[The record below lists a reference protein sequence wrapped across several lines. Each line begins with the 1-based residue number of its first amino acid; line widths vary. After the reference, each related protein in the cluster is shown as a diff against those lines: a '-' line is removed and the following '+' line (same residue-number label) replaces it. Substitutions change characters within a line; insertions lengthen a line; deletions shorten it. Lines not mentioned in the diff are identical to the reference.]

1 MWSPHHHSEDEMHA
15 THISAACPVDS
26 SNESTARTNPGLDRA
41 DVVIV
46 GARCAGAA
54 LARLL
59 ARAGHD
65 VLVVDRASFPSETL
79 STHAIARGGVVQLHR
94 WGLLD
99 DVLASGAPPI
109 RRVEFHAGG
118 EPVVR
123 TVKDRHGVDHLVAP
137 RRHVLDPLL
146 QRAAEAAGARLRTGT
161 TVTGVIRDDAGRVVG
176 VAGRDERGAVEVRA
190 RFVVGADGLKS
201 RVARSVRAQL
211 LERRRSSSA
220 THYAYFAG
228 DWSAMEYHLGDGS
241 FAGVFPTHAGE
252 ACVWVCAPDDW
263 ALGYRRRT
271 ASIDEAFRSMVE
283 ATAPALAER
292 LLDMVPMSTA
302 RGMMSIPNQIVRPF
316 GDGWALVGDA
326 GYHRDAITGHG
337 ISDAFRDAELLAV
350 ALDRAL
356 QSPADE
362 HDALCTYQDER
373 DRMLR
378 VIFEITCE
386 LSEMPPTRR
395 FLELQKQLA
404 TAIDRQA
411 GELAERPLFA
421 AEPAA

>member
-1 MWSPHHHSEDEMHA
+1 MHQPAQNDTPTA
-15 THISAACPVDS
+15 TTTRSGSDA
-26 SNESTARTNPGLDRA
+26 A

-54 LARLL
+54 TAMLL

-65 VLVVDRASFPSETL
+65 VLVVDRAAFPSDTL
-79 STHAIARGGVVQLHR
+79 STHAIARGGMVQLQR

-99 DVLASGAPPI
+99 AVLASGAPPI
-109 RRVEFHAGG
+109 RRIEFHDGD

-123 TVKDRHGVDHLVAP
+123 TVKDRYGVDHLVAP

-146 QRAAEAAGARLRTGT
+146 QHAAESAGARLRTGT
-161 TVTGVIRDDAGRVVG
+161 TVTGVLRDAAGRVRG
-176 VAGRDERGAVEVRA
+176 VTARDEHGPIEIRA
-190 RFVVGADGLKS
+190 RFVIGADGLKS
-201 RVARSVRAQL
+201 RVARSVGAPM
-211 LERRRSSSA
+211 LECRSAASA
-220 THYAYFAG
+220 THYSYFAG
-228 DWSAMEYHLGDGS
+228 DWPAMEYHLGDGS

-263 ALGYRRRT
+263 ALDHRRRHP
-271 ASIDEAFRSMVE
+271 SIDDAFRAMVE
-283 ATAPALAER
+283 ATSPALGSR
-292 LLDMVPMSTA
+292 LLDTVSTSHA
-302 RGMMSIPNQIVRPF
+302 RGMMSIPNQIVRPV

-356 QSPADE
+356 TSPADE
-362 HDALCTYQDER
+362 HDALSTYHHER

-378 VIFEITCE
+378 EIFELTCE
-386 LSEMPPTRR
+386 LSMLPPRPR
-395 FLELQKQLA
+395 FVELQKQLA
-404 TAIDRQA
+404 TAIDRHA
-411 GELAERPLFA
+411 GELAERPLVA
-421 AEPAA
+421 AATAA